1 MTTGYLIAV
10 GLGLFAFIIIALLGV
25 MGTLEAI
32 NEKNERAK
40 WDEWSKRR
48 RENS

>member
-1 MTTGYLIAV
+1 MSGYLIAV

-32 NEKNERAK
+32 NEQNERAK
-40 WDEWSKRR
+40 WDAWSKRR
-48 RENS
+48 QKNS